1 MAVSDVIRST
11 TAVATKDPA
20 PDKPPS
26 RFRQAMP
33 QYVAV
38 SPFFILFAV
47 FGAFPVLFS
56 IYLSF
61 HSWDGIGAMK
71 WVGLEQYSYLLSD
84 PAFWDAITNTLII
97 WVLSTVPMLLLALV
111 IANALH
117 NATTFRGF
125 YRVAYFLPNVT
136 SVVAMTMVFGSIFS
150 NNFGLLNAFLQSI
163 GLTKI
168 EWLSQPW
175 GIKIAIATIV
185 TWRWVGYNAIIFLAG
200 LQAISADIYEAAK
213 VDGASSSQTF
223 WRITVPML
231 RPVILFTAVTSTI
244 GGLQIFTES
253 RVLFGDTE
261 NIGGPG
267 GAGTTIVSYL
277 YQSAFIKNQFGYGAA
292 IGWALFILIVLFAI
306 INWRLIG
313 GNDDERITKR
323 AARRASRRIAEQNAR
338 RSTGGSERNS
348 ERKEPADV
356 G

>member
-1 MAVSDVIRST
+1 MAVTSKPLPTT
-11 TAVATKDPA
+11 TAGTTTEPQTR
-20 PDKPPS
+20 PPG
-26 RFRQAMP
+26 RIRQAFP
-33 QYVAV
+33 QYVAI
-38 SPFFILFAV
+38 SPFFILFAI

-56 IYLSF
+56 IWISF
-61 HSWDGIGAMK
+61 HSWDGIGPMK
-71 WVGLEQYSYLLSD
+71 WVGLEQYDYLLSD
-84 PAFWDAITNTLII
+84 PKFWQTIGNTLII

-117 NATTFRGF
+117 NATRFRSF
-125 YRVAYFLPNVT
+125 YRIAYFIPNVT
-136 SVVAMTMVFGSIFS
+136 SVVAITLVFGSIFS

-163 GLTKI
+163 GLGKV
-168 EWLSQPW
+168 EWLTQPW

-200 LQAISADIYEAAK
+200 LQAISADVYEAAK
-213 VDGASSSQTF
+213 VDGASPRQTF

-253 RVLFGDTE
+253 RVLFGDTN

-267 GAGTTIVSYL
+267 DAGLTIVSYL

-292 IGWALFILIVLFAI
+292 IGWALFILIVLFSI

-323 AARRASRRIAEQNAR
+323 AARRAQRKIAAQ
-338 RSTGGSERNS
+338 
-348 ERKEPADV
+348 KEAADV
-356 G
+356 H

>member
-1 MAVSDVIRST
+1 MAVTSKAIPT
-11 TAVATKDPA
+11 TVTTTEAAE
-20 PDKPPS
+20 KPPNKY
-26 RFRQAMP
+26 RQAFP

-38 SPFFILFAV
+38 APFFVLFAV

-56 IYLSF
+56 IWISF
-61 HSWDGIGAMK
+61 HSWDGIGPMK
-71 WVGLEQYSYLLSD
+71 WVGLEQYDYLLSD
-84 PAFWDAITNTLII
+84 PKFWQTIGNTLII

-117 NATTFRGF
+117 NATRFRSF
-125 YRVAYFLPNVT
+125 YRIAYFIPNVT
-136 SVVAMTMVFGSIFS
+136 SVVAVTMVFGSIFS

-163 GLTKI
+163 GLSQI

-200 LQAISADIYEAAK
+200 LQAISADVYEAAK
-213 VDGASSSQTF
+213 VDGASPRQTF

-253 RVLFGDTE
+253 RVLFGDTN

-267 GAGTTIVSYL
+267 DAGLTIVSYL

-292 IGWALFILIVLFAI
+292 IGWALFILIVLFSI

-323 AARRASRRIAEQNAR
+323 AARRAQRKIAAQ
-338 RSTGGSERNS
+338 
-348 ERKEPADV
+348 KEAADV
-356 G
+356 H